1 MWTIILFITNSTLY
15 STNTAPTWKSFLTSA
30 GAQKSLTHITRANLQ
45 STVAIPEVEI
55 FHLSMLNF
63 VESPGNHRY
72 LLFDVSTRAPL
83 GKFRYK
89 ICHHVSPWL
98 VTTQVDSVKHYNEIV
113 WEQFEIHRI
122 FKRMDAVDQITR
134 YCGYPSPRWLCL
146 MIIKL
151 YKQMTKIR
159 IHAGKKCRKIL
170 KPENNFG
177 PTVQMWYDR
186 IHAYLQLI
194 RMKEG
199 KTKNTG
205 NNLRLLA
212 NNILTLRKSLLLR
225 NSKMDWNLPK

>member
-1 MWTIILFITNSTLY
+1 
-15 STNTAPTWKSFLTSA
+15 
-30 GAQKSLTHITRANLQ
+30 
-45 STVAIPEVEI
+45 VEI

-186 IHAYLQLI
+186 IHPYLQLI
-194 RMKEG
+194 RMKKG

-205 NNLRLLA
+205 YILRFA
-212 NNILTLRKSLLLR
+212 RQQHINAPEMLTLDELKDGLQFTQIRKADLR
-225 NSKMDWNLPK
+225 KQAKGLPWVHLQHCLINAKEKKHPK